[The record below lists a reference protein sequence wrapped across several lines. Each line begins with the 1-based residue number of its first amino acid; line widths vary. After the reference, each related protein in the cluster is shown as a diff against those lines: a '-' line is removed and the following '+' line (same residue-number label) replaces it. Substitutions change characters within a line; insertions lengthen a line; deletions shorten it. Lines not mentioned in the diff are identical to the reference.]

1 MTQMD
6 VSLLALHTHWVR
18 ADSIKERVRLEI
30 AENGDTLPQSM
41 QELGQQ
47 MSKIH
52 ALEVLYGLIFVVIE
66 GFREL
71 KCKDER
77 VENLL
82 AAENYVDLL
91 RRFRNG
97 VFHYQKEPMD
107 PRLVT
112 FMTRE
117 NSGKWIREM
126 HATLGA
132 FLERELSIKEGI
144 ERYKAMF
151 SEGAAATA
159 KSLTEIEDVLRAN
172 MATSARQEDN

>member
-1 MTQMD
+1 MTQID
-6 VSLLALHTHWVR
+6 VPLLALYTHWVR
-18 ADSIKERVRLEI
+18 ADSIKERMRLEI
-30 AENGDTLPQSM
+30 PENGNTLPQSM

-71 KCKDER
+71 NCKDER
-77 VENLL
+77 VEKLL
-82 AAENYVDLL
+82 TAEKYVDLL

-107 PRLVT
+107 PRLVS
-112 FMTRE
+112 FITRE
-117 NSGKWIREM
+117 GSGEWIREM
-126 HATLGA
+126 HAALGA
-132 FLERELSIKEGI
+132 FFMRELPIKEGI

-151 SEGAAATA
+151 SEGAGATA
-159 KSLTEIEDVLRAN
+159 KSLAEIEDVLRAN
-172 MATSARQEDN
+172 IATSARQKNN

>member
-1 MTQMD
+1 MSQID
-6 VSLLALHTHWVR
+6 ASLLALHTHWIR
-18 ADSIKERVRLEI
+18 ADSIKERVGLQI
-30 AENGDTLPQSM
+30 PENGDGLPQSM

-66 GFREL
+66 GFRDL

-77 VENLL
+77 VERLL

-97 VFHYQKEPMD
+97 VFHYQTGPMD
-107 PRLVT
+107 PRLVA

-117 NSGKWIREM
+117 NSEKWIREI
-126 HATLGA
+126 HSALGA
-132 FLERELSIKEGI
+132 FLERELPIKEGI

-151 SEGAAATA
+151 SEGAGATA
-159 KSLTEIEDVLRAN
+159 KSLTEIKDVLRAN
-172 MATSARQEDN
+172 LATLPGKESN

>member
-1 MTQMD
+1 MTQID

-30 AENGDTLPQSM
+30 PENWDSLPQSM

-47 MSKIH
+47 MSKVH

-77 VENLL
+77 VEKLL
-82 AAENYVDLL
+82 AAEDYVELL

-117 NSGKWIREM
+117 RSGEWIREM
-126 HATLGA
+126 HAALGA
-132 FLERELSIKEGI
+132 FLERELPIKEGI

-151 SEGAAATA
+151 SEGAGATA
-159 KSLTEIEDVLRAN
+159 KSFTEFAEVLRAST
-172 MATSARQEDN
+172 ATSPEQDNS

>member
-1 MTQMD
+1 MTQLD
-6 VSLLALHTHWVR
+6 VSLLALYTHWVR

-30 AENGDTLPQSM
+30 PESANTLPQLM

-47 MSKIH
+47 MSKAH
-52 ALEVLYGLIFVVIE
+52 ALEVLYGLIFVVAE

-77 VENLL
+77 VEKLL
-82 AAENYVDLL
+82 AAEEYVDLL

-107 PRLVT
+107 PRLVA

-117 NSGKWIREM
+117 GSEEWIRDM
-126 HATLGA
+126 HAALGA
-132 FLERELSIKEGI
+132 FLMRELAIKEGI
-144 ERYKAMF
+144 ERYKALF
-151 SEGAAATA
+151 SEGAGATA

-172 MATSARQEDN
+172 MVTSARKENS